1 MTVPFMNNFRSLPNK
16 FVQKW
21 KPKLFGSKNVMERG
35 ISKILTFVIRYNTSK
50 IFGKIILKPLY
61 RRDPSSPRMTE
72 QVQILKRRLECISR
86 DLKVLWIALKCF
98 QCI

>member
-21 KPKLFGSKNVMERG
+21 KPKILVMERG

-61 RRDPSSPRMTE
+61 
-72 QVQILKRRLECISR
+72 
-86 DLKVLWIALKCF
+86 
-98 QCI
+98 

>member
-21 KPKLFGSKNVMERG
+21 KPKIFGCTNVMERG
-35 ISKILTFVIRYNTSK
+35 ISKILTFVIRYITSK

-61 RRDPSSPRMTE
+61 RKDSSSPRMTE
-72 QVQILKRRLECISR
+72 QVQILKHRLECISR
-86 DLKVLWIALKCF
+86 DLKVLWVALKCF

>member
-35 ISKILTFVIRYNTSK
+35 ISKILTSK

-72 QVQILKRRLECISR
+72 QVQILKRRSECISR

>member
-21 KPKLFGSKNVMERG
+21 KPKIFGSKNVMERG
-35 ISKILTFVIRYNTSK
+35 ISKILTSK

-86 DLKVLWIALKCF
+86 DLKVLWIALKSF